1 MKKCFF
7 FLLIVLGSVL
17 SCKQEAPSAEDAV
30 MQQAQHYYQ
39 SLLKGEYDAFLSGI
53 DGADSL
59 PADYREQLMANTC
72 QFVDVQ
78 QQQRGGMVSVEAIR
92 AVIDSAATTHA
103 DAFLL
108 ICFGDSTR
116 EEVVVPMVE
125 RQGKWLMR

>member
-1 MKKCFF
+1 M
-7 FLLIVLGSVL
+7 LIVLGSVL

-30 MQQAQHYYQ
+30 MQQAQQYYQ

-59 PADYREQLMANTC
+59 PADYREQLMVNTC

-78 QQQRGGMVSVEAIR
+78 RQQRGGMVSVEAIR
-92 AVIDSAATTHA
+92 AVIDSTATTHA

>member
-1 MKKCFF
+1 M
-7 FLLIVLGSVL
+7 LIVLGSVL

-30 MQQAQHYYQ
+30 MQQAQQYYQ

-78 QQQRGGMVSVEAIR
+78 RQQRGGMVSVEAIR
-92 AVIDSAATTHA
+92 AVIDSTATTHA

>member
-30 MQQAQHYYQ
+30 MQQAQQYYQ

-59 PADYREQLMANTC
+59 PADYREQLMVNTC

-92 AVIDSAATTHA
+92 AVIDSTATTHA

>member
-30 MQQAQHYYQ
+30 MQQAQQYYQ

-59 PADYREQLMANTC
+59 PAVYREQLMANTC

-92 AVIDSAATTHA
+92 AVIDSTATTHA

>member
-30 MQQAQHYYQ
+30 MQQAQQYYQ

-92 AVIDSAATTHA
+92 AVIDSTATTHA
-103 DAFLL
+103 DASLL

>member
-17 SCKQEAPSAEDAV
+17 SCKQEAPCAEDAV
-30 MQQAQHYYQ
+30 MQQAQQYYQ

-92 AVIDSAATTHA
+92 AVIDSTATTHA

>member
-30 MQQAQHYYQ
+30 MQQAQQYYQ

-59 PADYREQLMANTC
+59 LADYREQLMANTC

-92 AVIDSAATTHA
+92 AVIDSTATTHA

>member
-17 SCKQEAPSAEDAV
+17 SCKQETPSAEDAV
-30 MQQAQHYYQ
+30 MQQAQQYYQ

-92 AVIDSAATTHA
+92 AVIDSTATTHA

>member
-7 FLLIVLGSVL
+7 FLLIVLGGVL

-30 MQQAQHYYQ
+30 MQQAQQYYQ

-92 AVIDSAATTHA
+92 AVIDSTATTHA

>member
-1 MKKCFF
+1 M
-7 FLLIVLGSVL
+7 LIVLGSVL

-30 MQQAQHYYQ
+30 MQQAQQYYQ

-92 AVIDSAATTHA
+92 AVIDSTATTHA

>member
-30 MQQAQHYYQ
+30 MQQAQQYYQ

-59 PADYREQLMANTC
+59 PADYREQLVANTC

-92 AVIDSAATTHA
+92 AVIDSTATTHA